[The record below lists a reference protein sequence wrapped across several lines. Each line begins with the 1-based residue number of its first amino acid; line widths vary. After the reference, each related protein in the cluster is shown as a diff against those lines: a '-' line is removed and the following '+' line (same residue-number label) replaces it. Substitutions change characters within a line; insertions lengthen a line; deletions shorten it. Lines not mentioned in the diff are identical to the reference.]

1 MNAPS
6 PRPVVAPRAADSPSR
21 LVLVGHPVAHSRS
34 PAMQGAALRAAGLSV
49 SYAALDVPPDA
60 VPPTLAALA
69 RERVGG
75 NVTIPHKEVVAT
87 AAGRL
92 TAMAARVGA
101 VNTFWHDGDTLVGH
115 NTDVD
120 GARAA
125 LAAIWPQHMEAAPV
139 LLLGAGGSAAAVL
152 VALAERA
159 HGGIVV
165 AARTPRR
172 AEQVAARVGVPIRV
186 LAPPRQGA
194 AAAGVTEHLVR
205 RAGVVINATPIGL
218 EGAAMPVPPEWIAP
232 GHAVLD
238 LVYAPGGTAWVRAC
252 REAGRVAE
260 DGTRML
266 VEQGAHA
273 FEAWFGIAPDREAM
287 WAAAVPP

>member
-1 MNAPS
+1 VTGVPA
-6 PRPVVAPRAADSPSR
+6 VPRASLPPAR
-21 LVLVGHPVAHSRS
+21 LVLLGHPVGHARS

-49 SYAALDVPPDA
+49 DYAPVEVPPDGLET
-60 VPPTLAALA
+60 VLDQLA
-69 RERVGG
+69 RERGGG
-75 NVTIPHKEVVAT
+75 NVTIPHKEAVAK
-87 AAGRL
+87 AAHRL

-101 VNTFWHDGDTLVGH
+101 VNTFWHDGDQLVGH

-125 LAAIWPQHMEAAPV
+125 LEAVWPATMNGAPV
-139 LLLGAGGSAAAVL
+139 VVLGAGGSAAAVL
-152 VALAERA
+152 IALAERV

-165 AARTPRR
+165 VARTPRR
-172 AEQVAARVGVPIRV
+172 AEQLAARVGVPVRV
-186 LAPPRQGA
+186 MA
-194 AAAGVTEHLVR
+194 ARPSAGSAAGVTEPVVR
-205 RAGVVINATPIGL
+205 TAGVVINATPIGQQR
-218 EGAAMPVPPEWIAP
+218 ADMPVPPDWIAA

-266 VEQGAHA
+266 VEQGAQA
-273 FEAWFGIAPDREAM
+273 FQAWFGVAPDRQVM
-287 WAAAVPP
+287 WTAAAAP

>member
-1 MNAPS
+1 MTAAPA
-6 PRPVVAPRAADSPSR
+6 VPRAPAPPSR
-21 LVLVGHPVAHSRS
+21 LVLMGHPVAHVRS
-34 PAMQGAALRAAGLSV
+34 PAMQAAAVRAAGLSV
-49 SYAALDVPPDA
+49 GYAALDVPPDR
-60 VPPTLAALA
+60 VPETLAALA

-75 NVTIPHKEVVAT
+75 NVTIPHKEVVA
-87 AAGRL
+87 AAADRL
-92 TAMAARVGA
+92 TASAARVGA

-125 LAAIWPQHMEAAPV
+125 LAAIWPARMEGAPV
-139 LLLGAGGSAAAVL
+139 LLLGAGGSAAAL
-152 VALAERA
+152 LLALAERA

-172 AEQVAARVGVPIRV
+172 AEAVAARVGVPIRV
-186 LAPPRQGA
+186 LAAPREGA
-194 AAAGVTEHLVR
+194 SAAGVSEDEVR
-205 RAGVVINATPIGL
+205 RAGVVINATPIGQQ
-218 EGAAMPVPPEWIAP
+218 GAGMPVPPQWIAP

-273 FEAWFGIAPDREAM
+273 FEAWFGIVPDRAAM
-287 WAAAVPP
+287 WAAAVAP

>member
-1 MNAPS
+1 
-6 PRPVVAPRAADSPSR
+6 
-21 LVLVGHPVAHSRS
+21 
-34 PAMQGAALRAAGLSV
+34 
-49 SYAALDVPPDA
+49 
-60 VPPTLAALA
+60 
-69 RERVGG
+69 
-75 NVTIPHKEVVAT
+75 
-87 AAGRL
+87 
-92 TAMAARVGA
+92 VGA

-125 LAAIWPQHMEAAPV
+125 LAAIWPARMEGAPV
-139 LLLGAGGSAAAVL
+139 LLLGAGGSAAAL
-152 VALAERA
+152 LLALAERA

-172 AEQVAARVGVPIRV
+172 AEAVAARVGVPIRV
-186 LAPPRQGA
+186 LAAPREGA
-194 AAAGVTEHLVR
+194 SAAGVSEDEVR
-205 RAGVVINATPIGL
+205 RAGVVINATPIGQQ
-218 EGAAMPVPPEWIAP
+218 GAGMPVPPQWIAP

-273 FEAWFGIAPDREAM
+273 FEAWFGIVPDRAAM
-287 WAAAVPP
+287 WAAAVAP